1 MSPNNGASPGRDG
14 GCPYNGLPER
24 AFFRNETLRRGNLAF
39 DQDPGLS
46 LLPSTR
52 VMSAGSCFA
61 ARIADFIR
69 SSGINYLSTDDRIAV
84 DDAVREE
91 TPNVFSLRYGNIYTT
106 RHLLQLL
113 QRATGALS
121 VAPPVTRDGEG
132 RYRNLL
138 RPSVLSYASPTILL
152 ADDASHLRNVATM
165 IGQTDVFIFTLGL
178 TEYWKHLQSGLALP
192 ATPGCGHGA
201 FDAAQHAF
209 HNATLDEVVDELEQ
223 SIDCLRR
230 LNPAV
235 QVLLTL
241 SPVPL
246 VATYTPVSA
255 VEATFYSKSL
265 MRQAIAV
272 ACASRSGVSYFPSYE
287 IITNPHVIREHFAA
301 DMRSVSDAGV
311 ARVMAH
317 FRARYVAADDS
328 QEIIAIPV
336 LSDVPSASV
345 PVSAAINPV
354 CDEENIWTSYL
365 NRKGA

>member
-1 MSPNNGASPGRDG
+1 MSSNTGVRSDPDQ

-24 AFFRNETLRRGNLAF
+24 AFFRNDTLRRGDLAF

-46 LLPSTR
+46 LTPSTR

-69 SSGINYLSTDDRIAV
+69 SSGINYLSADDRIAV

-106 RHLLQLL
+106 RHLMQLL
-113 QRATGALS
+113 QRATGELS
-121 VAPPVTRDGEG
+121 TVPPVARDGEG

-138 RPSVLSYASPTILL
+138 RPSVLSYASPTMLL
-152 ADDASHLRNVATM
+152 ADDAAHLRNVATM
-165 IGQTDVFIFTLGL
+165 IGQADVFIFTLGL
-178 TEYWKHLQSGLALP
+178 TEYWMDLQSGLALP

-201 FDAAQHAF
+201 FDAARHTF
-209 HNATLDEVVDELEQ
+209 HNATLGEVVDELQ
-223 SIDCLRR
+223 QGIDCLRR
-230 LNPAV
+230 LNPAL

-265 MRQAIAV
+265 LRQAIAT

-287 IITNPHVIREHFAA
+287 IITNPHVIAQNFAA
-301 DMRSVSDAGV
+301 DMRSISDTGV

-317 FRARYVAADDS
+317 FRARYLAADDS
-328 QEIIAIPV
+328 QEIIAIPS
-336 LSDVPSASV
+336 LSASV
-345 PVSAAINPV
+345 RSAGAVNPV
-354 CDEENIWTSYL
+354 CDEENIWASYL